1 MTSAMT
7 SAPRVLSVQSHVVHG
22 YVGNRA
28 AVFPLQ
34 LLGFEVDVINS
45 VQFSCHTG
53 YPVLAGQRVSGDDL
67 RALVQ
72 GLSQNEALDHSFLL
86 TGYIGAVSFLQEIL
100 TLRQMLPKDCCYVC
114 DPVMGDNG
122 HLYVPEELVAVYRSD
137 VLQHVSI
144 LTPNQFEA
152 ELLTERKI
160 TNIQEAID
168 ACNLLHSKGPR
179 VVVLTTLDVPEA
191 TRGGESVA
199 MLLSCQGSRKW
210 LLRVPWIGGGP
221 FTGTGDLTAAMIL
234 AYMHKVPYELPLALE
249 KAAAVLQ
256 GVLRNTVSCKTART
270 IQGKRVSPELSL
282 VESKSVIE
290 SPTIVHHCQLVESLG
305 IADVLFDEETLDDA
319 SNKMLQLMKSSGL
332 KVGIISKKDTARFP
346 DVETRTFSDSPQT
359 ALADQIKQWGVE
371 ASAVLIVA
379 ASMSFIRCSG
389 SLTVA
394 LLKPRGGCG
403 NMWHDILLKQHF
415 IVLTRTTF
423 QPNTRSQLVDYSVW
437 AWKFIGCLCLFEIGS
452 GLYRYDILQQDNER
466 PLVVCERSCNP
477 PCPSHR
483 LQWWLQRWCSRY
495 SCSCSGGLRSLFKAM
510 YATLTHT
517 HTHIYIN
524 I

>member
-234 AYMHKVPYELPLALE
+234 AYMHKVPHELPLALE

-305 IADVLFDEETLDDA
+305 IAGVLFDEETLDDE

-394 LLKPRGGCG
+394 LLKPRGCNGG
-403 NMWHDILLKQHF
+403 YNGDAQDTAALAAEADF
-415 IVLTRTTF
+415 T
-423 QPNTRSQLVDYSVW
+423 
-437 AWKFIGCLCLFEIGS
+437 IGCLDSLRRLLPALHTNGS
-452 GLYRYDILQQDNER
+452 
-466 PLVVCERSCNP
+466 S
-477 PCPSHR
+477 
-483 LQWWLQRWCSRY
+483 
-495 SCSCSGGLRSLFKAM
+495 
-510 YATLTHT
+510 
-517 HTHIYIN
+517 
-524 I
+524 